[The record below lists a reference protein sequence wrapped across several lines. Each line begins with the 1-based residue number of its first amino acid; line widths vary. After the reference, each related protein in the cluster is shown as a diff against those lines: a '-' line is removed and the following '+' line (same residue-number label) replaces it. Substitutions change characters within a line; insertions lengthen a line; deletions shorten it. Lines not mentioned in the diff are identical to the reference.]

1 MFSSCPYSH
10 LGPIFPQ
17 RLTKVVPGT
26 MHAMVAEITAI
37 PREQD
42 SSSVYVL
49 NEPRYT
55 AYGDFIQ
62 HYNPLELR
70 MNRLSSRKID
80 E

>member
-1 MFSSCPYSH
+1 MFSSCPYCH

-17 RLTKVVPGT
+17 RLTVVPGT
-26 MHAMVAEITAI
+26 MHAMVAEISAV

-42 SSSVYVL
+42 STSVYVL

-62 HYNPLELR
+62 HFNPLELR
-70 MNRLSSRKID
+70 MNRLSKNKKNK
-80 E
+80 